1 MKDYK
6 NNSTINKIRKRLY
19 LFLNNILII
28 LSIFLIFI
36 FFKNLSLTYN
46 IISIL
51 VLGII
56 ITFIL
61 ALFFIYLN
69 NRKVSKLKKEEI
81 KLIKILLN
89 KYKIDINSINIEL
102 LRQIIKEEY
111 FINKESKKPTFYEII
126 SILISLLAFFIS
138 VYNKISGKSFI
149 LIFIL
154 FMILFLLKL
163 FYNVVTEI
171 SELKQNDYELFCI
184 FI

>member
-46 IISIL
+46 IISLL

-89 KYKIDINSINIEL
+89 KYKIDINNTNI
-102 LRQIIKEEY
+102 
-111 FINKESKKPTFYEII
+111 
-126 SILISLLAFFIS
+126 
-138 VYNKISGKSFI
+138 
-149 LIFIL
+149 
-154 FMILFLLKL
+154 
-163 FYNVVTEI
+163 
-171 SELKQNDYELFCI
+171 
-184 FI
+184 

>member
-89 KYKIDINSINIEL
+89 KYKIYNNNTNI
-102 LRQIIKEEY
+102 
-111 FINKESKKPTFYEII
+111 
-126 SILISLLAFFIS
+126 
-138 VYNKISGKSFI
+138 
-149 LIFIL
+149 
-154 FMILFLLKL
+154 
-163 FYNVVTEI
+163 
-171 SELKQNDYELFCI
+171 
-184 FI
+184 

>member
-89 KYKIDINSINIEL
+89 KYKIDINNTNI
-102 LRQIIKEEY
+102 
-111 FINKESKKPTFYEII
+111 
-126 SILISLLAFFIS
+126 
-138 VYNKISGKSFI
+138 
-149 LIFIL
+149 
-154 FMILFLLKL
+154 
-163 FYNVVTEI
+163 
-171 SELKQNDYELFCI
+171 
-184 FI
+184 

>member
-1 MKDYK
+1 MKDYN

-89 KYKIDINSINIEL
+89 KYKIDINNTNI
-102 LRQIIKEEY
+102 
-111 FINKESKKPTFYEII
+111 
-126 SILISLLAFFIS
+126 
-138 VYNKISGKSFI
+138 
-149 LIFIL
+149 
-154 FMILFLLKL
+154 
-163 FYNVVTEI
+163 
-171 SELKQNDYELFCI
+171 
-184 FI
+184 